1 MIWYA
6 LYKYILYCEQFFFL
20 FSFFPFAF
28 VSGKDV
34 PIDVIEKSALYVH
47 IEINNRFV
55 VVRPTSY
62 RCTREVAAR

>member
-1 MIWYA
+1 MLFMSTY
-6 LYKYILYCEQFFFL
+6 YIASSFFSSFV
-20 FSFFPFAF
+20 FFPFVF
-28 VSGKDV
+28 VSGKDL

-55 VVRPTSY
+55 VVRPTGY